1 MRMPGGRGI
10 DLGGDWIYF
19 SRNFNA
25 NAWERGIDVVID
37 LMYILL
43 GIQMQMRGGGVLI
56 LGMIENM
63 WLGIV
68 MQMLRGVL
76 IWMMIES
83 IFLNSS
89 MQMPGRGVW
98 ILVLV

>member
-1 MRMPGGRGI
+1 M
-10 DLGGDWIYF
+10 
-19 SRNFNA
+19 
-25 NAWERGIDVVID
+25 ID

-76 IWMMIES
+76 I
-83 IFLNSS
+83 
-89 MQMPGRGVW
+89 
-98 ILVLV
+98 